1 MAVLGKNLKN
11 ILVKSMEA
19 IGNTASSIAS
29 NTKYK
34 VDEMNLLNRK
44 REILNDFGA
53 KAYAIWEKGE
63 NTVFPDELKKDLEE
77 LCRIDNQLVDMR
89 AEHYSG
95 QDNASSAAPEPDM
108 LAEGTET
115 QASEQTADP
124 ESDSFSDEISPEKHT
139 EDSEQDSVESS
150 SSSVADAINSL
161 FDSVSSADTSA
172 EKANDL
178 NVPAE
183 KTAEP
188 FIDEADSLTQNSK
201 E

>member
-1 MAVLGKNLKN
+1 MADLGRNLKN

-63 NTVFPDELKKDLEE
+63 KTSFPEELKKDLEE

-95 QDNASSAAPEPDM
+95 QDNDASAVQEPDV
-108 LAEGTET
+108 LTEGTET
-115 QASEQTADP
+115 QNTEQISHSESNT
-124 ESDSFSDEISPEKHT
+124 FSDILNSEKPEKP
-139 EDSEQDSVESS
+139 EQDSSGTSS
-150 SSSVADAINSL
+150 ASVTDAINSL
-161 FDSVSSADTSA
+161 FDAAPSTDGSVDETDELTGHTEKPADTF
-172 EKANDL
+172 
-178 NVPAE
+178 
-183 KTAEP
+183 T
-188 FIDEADSLTQNSK
+188 DETDSPSMNSLD
-201 E
+201 